1 MIMHS
6 RTLAAVL
13 VTSLFL
19 PALGFVFANS
29 QTKRTKF
36 DPDGSFWIMGKP
48 PKGFEDFS
56 EISLNAKR
64 SRTLNTPGVR
74 LTHGPRLRFTS
85 LRVTHDKFTFTTA
98 QVNGISYT
106 FSGRFLKDGVFRAT
120 LPLDEE
126 TPVLEGTLTKLKGGQ
141 KVAEAELKFTYFG
154 GT

>member
-1 MIMHS
+1 MITRS
-6 RTLAAVL
+6 RTPIPIL
-13 VTSLFL
+13 VTSLFVASVGL
-19 PALGFVFANS
+19 VVANS
-29 QTKRTKF
+29 QTKSTKF
-36 DPDGSFWIMGKP
+36 DPDGSFWIMGKS

-64 SRTLNTPGVR
+64 SRSLNTPGVR

-98 QVNGISYT
+98 QVNGVSYT

-120 LPLDEE
+120 LPLEEE